1 MIEEIH
7 KSRKLYLE
15 KVYTQ
20 LDFRRKECSTK
31 KERNGFR
38 ISNRENLIYEVLKK
52 FYSNIE
58 REYFDERFP
67 FRCDFYIPEKDLFIE
82 YQGFWTHGKHPF
94 DEKNK
99 KDLEI
104 LKKWKSSDQKI
115 YKNGI
120 DVWSIKDP
128 IKRTIAQ
135 KNQINY
141 LEIFD
146 LKINEEKIKN
156 ILENF
161 NRSFY
166 LK

>member
-1 MIEEIH
+1 MIEEIY
-7 KSRKLYLE
+7 KARETYFN
-15 KVYTQ
+15 KVYSQ
-20 LDFRRKECSTK
+20 LESRRKECSTK

-38 ISNRENLIYEVLKK
+38 VSNREDRIYEILKSL
-52 FYSNIE
+52 YHNIE
-58 REYFDERFP
+58 REHFDERFP

-94 DEKNK
+94 DENNK

-104 LKKWKSSDQKI
+104 LKKWKSLDQKI

-128 IKRTIAQ
+128 IKRKIA
-135 KNQINY
+135 KENKINY
-141 LEIFD
+141 LEIFE

-161 NRSFY
+161 NHSFY